1 MEERE
6 YSIRERKFAR
16 TKLGLMDAFL
26 KRLKSA
32 TFDDISIREVCRD
45 VEVAEKTFFNYFP
58 EKMDVIAYYLQLR
71 ALKMIF
77 KAQQSVPEGKCL
89 ARIQHVF
96 SQMEKELGNDNVI
109 YQIISVFLI
118 QGQKP
123 ENIEISEVEKQM
135 AFPECEGIETVPAVR
150 LQDWIREC
158 VKNARKHGELPAKTN
173 IEDVVISLVTIL
185 GGTLLATRVENIEDR
200 QYHYTRQVQFLW
212 NGLGAKQ

>member
-1 MEERE
+1 MKEKE

-32 TFDDISIREVCRD
+32 PFDDISIREVCRD
-45 VEVAEKTFFNYFP
+45 AEVAEKTFFNYFP
-58 EKMDVIAYYLQLR
+58 EKMDVVAYYLQLR

-77 KAQQSVPEGKCL
+77 EAGQSVPDGKNL
-89 ARIQHVF
+89 ARIQYVF
-96 SQMEKELGNDNVI
+96 SQMGTELGNDNVI
-109 YQIISVFLI
+109 YQIISALLI

-123 ENIEISEVEKQM
+123 KSIEISEVEKRM
-135 AFPECEGIETVPAVR
+135 AFPGCEGIETVPAVR

-158 VKNARKHGELPAKTN
+158 VKAARKQGELPAKTN
-173 IEDVVISLVTIL
+173 VEDVVVSLVTIL